1 MTDTSRNEPVTSVS
15 GSEESP
21 ALHERRFRWVMLALL
36 WMLYFSFGA
45 VIRSLS
51 PLVTPIINDLK
62 MSYGQMGFVLG
73 SWQMTYIV
81 LAVMSGMILDRWG
94 IKKSIFVGAL
104 IIGLSATLRA
114 FSTGFITLLIFVA
127 LFGVGGPMISIG
139 CPKTI
144 ALCFKGKERGT
155 AVGIYMTG
163 PRIGSMVCLAV
174 TNGVVMPMVDNSWR
188 LTFLWYGVMAFVFA
202 LLWWFFAKDVNP
214 ETESERLSP
223 VQVLV
228 DLMKVPNV
236 RIVLISGL
244 LAFGIVHGYFAW
256 LPNILETK
264 GFSPATAGI
273 VAAIPYIAS
282 IPAVLIIPRTIP
294 AHFRGKVI
302 ALLSIVAGTAILLL
316 VATPLSPII
325 GLLLFGASGTC
336 TIPLLVLILMETP
349 EVASKYLGSATGV
362 FFCVGEIGGF
372 FGPFVLGYLVD
383 ITGGFLSGAYF
394 LSGLGVI
401 ILALM
406 LPLKISSTYF
416 DGE

>member
-1 MTDTSRNEPVTSVS
+1 
-15 GSEESP
+15 
-21 ALHERRFRWVMLALL
+21 
-36 WMLYFSFGA
+36 
-45 VIRSLS
+45 
-51 PLVTPIINDLK
+51 
-62 MSYGQMGFVLG
+62 MS
-73 SWQMTYIV
+73 
-81 LAVMSGMILDRWG
+81 
-94 IKKSIFVGAL
+94 
-104 IIGLSATLRA
+104 
-114 FSTGFITLLIFVA
+114 
-127 LFGVGGPMISIG
+127 
-139 CPKTI
+139 CP
-144 ALCFKGKERGT
+144 
-155 AVGIYMTG
+155 
-163 PRIGSMVCLAV
+163 
-174 TNGVVMPMVDNSWR
+174 
-188 LTFLWYGVMAFVFA
+188 
-202 LLWWFFAKDVNP
+202 
-214 ETESERLSP
+214 
-223 VQVLV
+223 
-228 DLMKVPNV
+228 
-236 RIVLISGL
+236 GL